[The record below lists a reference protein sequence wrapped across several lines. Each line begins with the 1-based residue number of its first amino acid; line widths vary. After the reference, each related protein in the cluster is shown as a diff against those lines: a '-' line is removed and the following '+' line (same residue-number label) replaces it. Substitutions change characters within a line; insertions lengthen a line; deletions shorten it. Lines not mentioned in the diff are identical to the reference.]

1 MKSKRLLITA
11 AAIAGLYAG
20 ALTARAAIDESKA
33 GTPAKDEKKEKASC
47 GGKEGC
53 GAKDKDKSSCKA
65 KESCK
70 AKDSCKAKESCGAKD
85 DKKSTSA

>member
-20 ALTARAAIDESKA
+20 ALTARASIDDSKA
-33 GTPAKDEKKEKASC
+33 GTPATKDEKKEKASC
-47 GGKEGC
+47 GGKDGC

-65 KESCK
+65 K
-70 AKDSCKAKESCGAKD
+70 DSCKAKEGCGAKD